1 MLNSIKTLVAY
12 LHREEGNAWSF
23 AFSCLL
29 LAPVWMYVFNI
40 YAPMHTSNVIPEIT
54 WTMALL
60 GMPILSL
67 IFPPLG
73 IAQLTL
79 FQLLVA
85 IINRLLNKPRI
96 IAD

>member
-1 MLNSIKTLVAY
+1 MLKLIKTLVAY
-12 LHREEGNAWSF
+12 LHREEGNALSF
-23 AFSCLL
+23 AFSCVL
-29 LAPVWMYVFNI
+29 LAPVWMYFFNI
-40 YAPMHTSNVIPEIT
+40 YVPMHASDIT
-54 WTMALL
+54 PDFTWAMALF

-73 IAQLTL
+73 IAQLAL

-85 IINRLLNKPRI
+85 IVHRLLGEPCI